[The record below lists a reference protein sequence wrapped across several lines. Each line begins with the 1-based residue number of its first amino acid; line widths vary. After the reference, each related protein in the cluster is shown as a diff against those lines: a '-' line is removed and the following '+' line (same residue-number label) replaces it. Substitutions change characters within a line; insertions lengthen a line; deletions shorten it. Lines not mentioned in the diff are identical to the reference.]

1 MWCREIPPKFCCLI
15 FLRNPVSKPLLSAPT
30 RGVRAPS
37 PSPPPHA
44 ANFFFF
50 FSVRPSVRPS
60 VRDDKTKTKIHSYHS
75 TSWGDLVRWREIAL
89 RNGPNVCA
97 SLRVR

>member
-30 RGVRAPS
+30 RWVRA

-44 ANFFFF
+44 ANIFFFF
-50 FSVRPSVRPS
+50 FPSVRPS
-60 VRDDKTKTKIHSYHS
+60 VRDDKIKIHSYHS
-75 TSWGDLVRWREIAL
+75 TSWGGLVRWREIAL
-89 RNGPNVCA
+89 RNGPNVSA